1 MLCCSLLQV
10 QEYCDL
16 GTLGGI
22 ASSWDMQQECDE
34 QMLERL
40 VLLRDTARG
49 LEALHG
55 NHVVHGDIVGPISC
69 LHHLLLHV
77 LTGCAHMPHVLRSP
91 LCVAVDL
98 RVWCAGARL

>member
-1 MLCCSLLQV
+1 MLQV

-40 VLLRDTARG
+40 VLLRDTAQG
-49 LEALHG
+49 LEALHA
-55 NHVVHGDIVGPISC
+55 NHVVHGDIVSPTGC
-69 LHHLLLHV
+69 LGLLHCTCCDRLARTPHAV
-77 LTGCAHMPHVLRSP
+77 LSSPFPRGPPGFWGLAVL
-91 LCVAVDL
+91 V
-98 RVWCAGARL
+98 RV

>member
-1 MLCCSLLQV
+1 MLQV

-40 VLLRDTARG
+40 VLLRDTAQG
-49 LEALHG
+49 LEALHANG
-55 NHVVHGDIVGPISC
+55 GSQ
-69 LHHLLLHV
+69 
-77 LTGCAHMPHVLRSP
+77 LTRQGESSSRSSHKGERS
-91 LCVAVDL
+91 DL
-98 RVWCAGARL
+98 SGRP